1 MNAMTHEELDDMRA
15 EILQITYFT
24 LNTIDWHYLHAHS
37 YICTLYFAIEEMQK
51 HLDAMR
57 QEFSELHD
65 REKEIRKMKA
75 DSTEPA
81 KVKS

>member
-1 MNAMTHEELDDMRA
+1 MNRMKREEWHDLKDRLLEDLY
-15 EILQITYFT
+15 ETFT
-24 LNTIDWHYLHAHS
+24 VIDFHYLHGDSKTAVM
-37 YICTLYFAIEEMQK
+37 YYALEDLEI